1 MPVRLTGFAAGG
13 EKVRRVKQR
22 AGPWV
27 ILVAVLVL
35 FAPFWGA
42 GRVFVPE
49 DFLSFIYPWKAV
61 SESQVHNLELFDVTV
76 FFFPQDVFINQRLK
90 RGDLPLWNPHI
101 FSGHPLVAS
110 GQSGLLYP
118 PRLLAHWLL
127 GPGQAR
133 TLLLLVHCLGAGLVM
148 WLWLRGRGLSDFGA
162 GVGGLVWMLNGQMAS
177 WFEFE
182 HLVVMGPFIP
192 AMFYCIDRA
201 LAGDPRWW
209 AGLALAG
216 GLCLHTGHLQI
227 VFYGGL
233 LVIFYALVRL
243 AVTKQW
249 KGLLGFGGAGVG
261 VVLLAAPT
269 VLPFLEL
276 LRRSQRPDFAFA
288 QLKTFSPSFGSLLAT
303 LWHPDMLGNPARGFM
318 LNRCSANLIYPEF
331 ACYFG
336 LIPLVLALLALWPG
350 ESRLERR
357 EVLAWA
363 ALALVSLL
371 CAATTPFYRLV
382 LVVMPLLSKA
392 MPGRFLVSFVMAA
405 SVLAAVGADRLEQE
419 QTRARARRAGKIVF
433 GLGLLA
439 CLTAAV
445 LLLALPDQLLGW
457 LAPYMNPGYIKI
469 PPHGPDFVDDLL
481 AGLRQNY
488 LLNPHFYLPLVAG
501 PALFLG
507 WRKEVLLGLVALD
520 LWLFAAVFN
529 TTVPASQLLPS
540 TPAIAY
546 LQSQPG
552 LFRVEK
558 QAAAFYNTLTP
569 YGFDLLSGYESMFS
583 LRYAE
588 TMRRAEPG
596 GNITMRSVALSNFD
610 SPLID
615 AMNVA
620 YVVQAPLELEPPR
633 GWELVF
639 SDDLRVYRN
648 PEVLPR
654 AYVVGRAHVFPG
666 PRAVLDYVSSPA
678 FEPAH
683 EVALELPAPAPVEA
697 AAAAG
702 KVSLVDYQ
710 PDRVELLAELPA
722 PGVVVLSDTF
732 YPGWVCHSSLG
743 ELPIYPANGA
753 SRALFLPAG
762 RHQLAFSFEPAPFY
776 LGLKLAALGL
786 ALVALVALVGKP
798 GGKAFQG
805 E

>member
-1 MPVRLTGFAAGG
+1 M
-13 EKVRRVKQR
+13 KQHV
-22 AGPWV
+22 GPWV

-49 DFLSFIYPWKAV
+49 DFLNFVYPWKAV
-61 SESQVHNLELFDVTV
+61 SDGRVHNLELFDVTV

-90 RGDLPLWNPHI
+90 KGDLPLWNPHI

-118 PRLLAHWLL
+118 PRLLAHRWL

-133 TLLLLVHCLGAGLVM
+133 SLLLLVHTLWMGLAM
-148 WLWLRGRGLSDFGA
+148 WFWLRHRGLGDFGA
-162 GVGGLVWMLNGQMAS
+162 GVGGLCWMLNGQMAS

-182 HLVVMGPFIP
+182 HLVVMGPYIP
-192 AMFYCIDRA
+192 TMFYCIDRA

-243 AVTKQW
+243 TLTRQW
-249 KGLLGFGGAGVG
+249 KGLLGFGAAGVG

-276 LRRSQRPDFAFA
+276 LRRSQRPDFAFE
-288 QLKTFSPSFGSLLAT
+288 QLQKFSPSFTSLLAT
-303 LWHPDMLGNPARGFM
+303 LWHPDILGNPARGFM

-350 ESRLERR
+350 ESKFERR
-357 EVLAWA
+357 EVMAWA

-382 LVVMPLLSKA
+382 LLVMPLLSKA

-405 SVLAAVGADRLEQE
+405 SVLAALGADRLDQPE
-419 QTRARARRAGKIVF
+419 TRARARRAGGVVS
-433 GLGLLA
+433 GLALVILLV
-439 CLTAAV
+439 AAV
-445 LLLALPDQLLGW
+445 LLLVMPDTLLGW
-457 LAPYMNPGYIKI
+457 LAPYSNPGYIKI
-469 PPHGPDFVDDLL
+469 PPHGPDFARDLL
-481 AGLRQNY
+481 VGLRHNY
-488 LLNPHFYLPLVAG
+488 LGNPHFYLPVVSGL
-501 PALFLG
+501 ALFLG

-529 TTVPASQLLPS
+529 TTVPAHQLLPS
-540 TPAIAY
+540 TPSIAY

-583 LRYAE
+583 MRYAE
-588 TMRRAEPG
+588 TMRRAEPKG
-596 GNITMRSVALSNFD
+596 EITMRSVSLSNFD

-620 YVVQAPLELEPPR
+620 YLLQAPLELKPPQ
-633 GWELVF
+633 GWPLVF
-639 SDDLRVYRN
+639 SDDIKIYRN

-654 AYVVGRAHVFPG
+654 AFVVGRAHVLPG
-666 PRAVLDYVSSPA
+666 PLAVLDYVSGPQ
-678 FEPAH
+678 FEPAK
-683 EVALELPAPAPVEA
+683 EVALELPAPAPVEEA
-697 AAAAG
+697 AAQG
-702 KVSLVDYQ
+702 KVTVVDYQ

-753 SRALFLPAG
+753 SRAVFLPAG
-762 RHQLAFSFEPAPFY
+762 RHQLAFSFEPRPFY
-776 LGLKLAALGL
+776 LGLKLAVLGL
-786 ALVALVALVGKP
+786 VLVVLVALLGKP
-798 GGKAFQG
+798 GGKPIQG